1 MSRLPKLRSD
11 LIISTADIDGQTV
24 YNIKDPITNNFFRL
38 REPEYWLAEQLDGAS
53 SLESIASG
61 FQNKFKLNIQTKD
74 VAAFVEQLDKLFFL
88 ESNRSEQEISRAS
101 YRTRKEESLF
111 SRLLFIKLKA
121 FDPTGLLNVLVK
133 LYRPFHSLFWFIL
146 SALVIIAGVVLFAAN
161 QSQFSFSLSAI
172 FNFGSIIAIV
182 IALFIIV
189 TLHEFSHAIICRYFG
204 GEVREIGFLLMYF
217 QPCFYS
223 NLSDAWLFE
232 KKSHRLAVTAAGPYF
247 QMILFALAVAVWRV
261 TMIGSFVND
270 IAYLII
276 LVTFI
281 TFLFNFNPLI
291 KLDGYYLLSDWL
303 DIPNLRS
310 KAFAYIGNLFKR
322 RFLGWP
328 IEKLA
333 IAARERRIFFWY
345 AFLALIYSGALI
357 GFILYLVG
365 SFLIARYGGAGFLL
379 LTALLFFSLRKNIG
393 SLLSGTVQHLI
404 YMKNIFKQPVRL
416 LKYLTGLAIFVVAF
430 FVIEFPHR
438 VSGEVSIRP
447 IVEFNLKLNEF
458 GLLESKLHRG
468 GGSPESKSSYLQ
480 MASTDM
486 AILELVPRVKD
497 GQFVI
502 PGDTLATLTSNQV
515 SNDILG
521 ANSELERLEGLL
533 ALLRAPPK
541 KEQVEEATAQ
551 VQAAKTKVEQ
561 LKRDFDRINELLSRK
576 LETTAKLES
585 TSSSLEIAKSELSNK
600 KAALALLKSPPR
612 PEEEVVILADISK
625 QQARLQFLKEQLEA
639 QVIIAPIEGMIS
651 AIPGSSNLMS
661 IVDNRQ
667 IEILVPVSD
676 FDIHLIELN
685 MPVMLKVRSCP
696 DKVFTGKVV
705 HIPREATRLDNRAFF
720 MVSVV
725 AENEA
730 DLLYN
735 GMTGYAKIEIG
746 RRSLYYLSLRKVSS
760 FIRVEFW
767 SWW

>member
-1 MSRLPKLRSD
+1 MLSLVNV
-11 LIISTADIDGQTV
+11 A
-24 YNIKDPITNNFFRL
+24 DPITARFFRL

-53 SLESIASG
+53 SPESIARR
-61 FQNKFKLNIQTKD
+61 FQAKFQLNIQKED

-88 ESNRSEQEISRAS
+88 ETNRSEQEISRAS
-101 YRTRKEESLF
+101 YQTRREESLF
-111 SRLLFIKLKA
+111 SRLLFIRLKA
-121 FDPTGLLNVLVK
+121 FDPTKLLNILVK
-133 LYRPFHSLFWFIL
+133 LYRPFHSLFWFVL
-146 SALVIIAGVVLFAAN
+146 ATLVIIAGIVLFAAN
-161 QSQFSFSLSAI
+161 QSQFSFSISAI
-172 FNFGSIIAIV
+172 FNFGSIVAIV
-182 IALFIIV
+182 ISLFIIV
-189 TLHEFSHAIICRYFG
+189 ILHEFSHAIICRYFG

-247 QMILFALAVAVWRV
+247 QMILFAFAVGVWRV
-261 TMIGSFVND
+261 TMIGSFVNN

-328 IEKLA
+328 IEKLETT
-333 IAARERRIFFWY
+333 ARERRIFFWY
-345 AFLALIYSGALI
+345 AFLALLYSGGLI

-365 SFLIARYGGAGFLL
+365 SFLIAQYGGAGFLL
-379 LTALLFFSLRKNIG
+379 LTALLSFSLRKNIG
-393 SLLSGTVQHLI
+393 SLISGTAQHLI
-404 YMKNIFKQPVRL
+404 YMKNIFKQPLRL
-416 LKYLTGLAIFVVAF
+416 LKYVTGLAIFVVAF
-430 FVIEFPHR
+430 FIIEFPHR
-438 VSGEVSIRP
+438 VSGEVSIKP
-447 IVEFNLKLNEF
+447 IVEFNLRLNEF

-468 GGSPESKSSYLQ
+468 GDNPESKSSYLQ

-486 AILELVPRVKD
+486 AVLELVPRVKD

-541 KEQVEEATAQ
+541 KEEVEEATAQ
-551 VQAAKTKVEQ
+551 VESAKTKVEQ
-561 LKRDFDRINELLSRK
+561 LQRNYNRVKELLSKK

-585 TSSSLEIAKSELSNK
+585 AESSLEISKSELSNK
-600 KAALALLKSPPR
+600 KATLALLKSPPR

-625 QQARLQFLKEQLEA
+625 QKARLQFLDEQLAA
-639 QVIIAPIEGMIS
+639 QVIIAPIEGIIS
-651 AIPGSSNLMS
+651 AIPGNSNLMS
-661 IVDNRQ
+661 LVDNRQ
-667 IEILVPVSD
+667 VEILVPVSD
-676 FDIHLIELN
+676 FDIHLIELD
-685 MPVMLKVRSCP
+685 MPVMLKVRSSP
-696 DKVFTGKVV
+696 NKVFTGKVV
-705 HIPREATRLDNRAFF
+705 HIPREATELDNRAFF

-725 AENEA
+725 AENED
-730 DLLYN
+730 DLLYD

-746 RRSLYYLSLRKVSS
+746 TRSLYNLALRKVSS